1 MTRAITYSALINE
14 CEKGR
19 HAAFAKKA
27 KFLREFCS
35 RGPEGGGSALREY
48 TANAPSMLTELG
60 YAPRCVHIFAH
71 ASECD
76 MRLFSSLQRVKYH
89 RPLRASAS
97 LPYFPPLHHGDRTL
111 PGRAEDSVSGV
122 GVGEGKG
129 GTTNTNST
137 STNTTHTQHEH
148 NTNTTQTQRK
158 HKSGHIHHKLIA
170 LLLLVLKAIR
180 LSGTYPLTLSC

>member
-27 KFLREFCS
+27 KLLREFCS

-97 LPYFPPLHHGDRTL
+97 LPYFPPFHHGDRTL
-111 PGRAEDSVSGV
+111 PGPWARRADPSQ
-122 GVGEGKG
+122 
-129 GTTNTNST
+129 
-137 STNTTHTQHEH
+137 THCLIAACAQ
-148 NTNTTQTQRK
+148 
-158 HKSGHIHHKLIA
+158 SYPAIPGHI
-170 LLLLVLKAIR
+170 
-180 LSGTYPLTLSC
+180 LSHFLARRRS